1 MRLLKRDEMYQAT
14 RVDGELVMIHVDS
27 GAFHALK
34 GVGLEV
40 WDALDAQDNLDV
52 ICQDLIENYDV
63 APDDCI
69 AQVRDFADSLV
80 GAGFAQ
86 FA

>member
-34 GVGLEV
+34 GVGLEI
-40 WDALDAQDNLDV
+40 WDALDTQDDIDL
-52 ICQDLIENYDV
+52 ICQNLITSYDV
-63 APDDCI
+63 APEEC
-69 AQVRDFADSLV
+69 ARQVREFADSLV
-80 GAGFAQ
+80 SAGFAQ
-86 FA
+86 FV